1 MNTPDIDKL
10 GSCMD
15 GIGAEIPDAKVTEV
29 PKEVASRKYKV
40 RYYIPTVSST
50 FASEKSDE
58 KVMSVETDSAEDAVR
73 ATKAAA
79 PDASIISVE
88 R

>member
-1 MNTPDIDKL
+1 
-10 GSCMD
+10 MD

-40 RYYIPTVSST
+40 RYYIPTVSVS
-50 FASEKSDE
+50 AGKRDE